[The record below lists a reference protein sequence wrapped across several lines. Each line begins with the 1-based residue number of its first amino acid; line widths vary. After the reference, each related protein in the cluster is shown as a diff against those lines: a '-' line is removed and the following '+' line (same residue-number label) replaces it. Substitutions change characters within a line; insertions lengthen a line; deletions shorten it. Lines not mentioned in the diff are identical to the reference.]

1 MEHFLESWGYVAIF
15 VLSLVSSVGIPV
27 GAEPALI
34 YGGVLASGQVPGE
47 VHPLNLAGVIVV
59 AAAAEVIGSL
69 AGYSIGLFGGR
80 PLINRAGKYVL
91 LTHRDVDRAEAWFVR
106 RGEPLVLFGRL
117 VPLVRSVVSLAAGL
131 SQMAILRF
139 LVFTSIGCVLWCTA
153 LACLGYGLGA
163 SYRRLLT
170 AFSAGSLVLAV
181 ILVAA
186 LAVAFILRFRHV
198 RSERTR

>member
-47 VHPLNLAGVIVV
+47 IHPLNLALVIVV
-59 AAAAEVIGSL
+59 ATAAEVIGSL
-69 AGYSIGLFGGR
+69 SGYSIGLFGGR

-117 VPLVRSVVSLAAGL
+117 IPLVRSVVSLAAGL
-131 SQMAILRF
+131 SQMAIVRF

-181 ILVAA
+181 ILVAGV
-186 LAVAFILRFRHV
+186 AVAFVLRFRHV

>member
-131 SQMAILRF
+131 SQMAIVRF